1 MCNNDFIFRALPVP
15 RSLFSIKPSRL
26 SSFKEPDSCLQ
37 GLSCRAAAPSGRQLP
52 ANTSADA
59 LQSEWRETLSAS
71 VYLGNQHIII
81 TYILLFFLM
90 SRLLYDSL
98 DKMACIFPSSPHR
111 LTNEKDNTCETP
123 RTIKYSCTFSDV
135 LPEDILLKS
144 MSTSETKR
152 SFYLK
157 FKQEDNYH
165 FNYLI
170 SLDLQLS
177 FIIQRPRRAVFSPFQ
192 GHLYALV
199 R

>member
-1 MCNNDFIFRALPVP
+1 
-15 RSLFSIKPSRL
+15 
-26 SSFKEPDSCLQ
+26 
-37 GLSCRAAAPSGRQLP
+37 
-52 ANTSADA
+52 
-59 LQSEWRETLSAS
+59 
-71 VYLGNQHIII
+71 
-81 TYILLFFLM
+81 
-90 SRLLYDSL
+90 
-98 DKMACIFPSSPHR
+98 
-111 LTNEKDNTCETP
+111 
-123 RTIKYSCTFSDV
+123 
-135 LPEDILLKS
+135 